1 MKGTAAALDTRHGLT
16 EAVHV
21 SFKLTLTAT
30 ITASETDTVTA
41 ETTTVTPC
49 GLAQPASSLSTL
61 PLPARLA
68 EDSVWLS
75 TAYRLLPDLLIP
87 LSAAPPLMEKSEL
100 QAAAPVLRFEWCE
113 ADEPPPHSSFR
124 IVDVFEFHRQRLLA
138 AQEESLCPADEQQAP
153 LHSHPRFFSLCPAVR
168 LLSCSIRVEYSP
180 ASQLA
185 AGSSWRCNVRATYSC
200 AAFMS
205 FIRQCGSD
213 CGAMQRLQ
221 QKSMSDLQGQAR
233 ATYTLA
239 GSTEVLE
246 CRANL
251 SVFVRA
257 RPHDA
262 RLAFDGD
269 CRSMMQM
276 ADILAANCD
285 QSRPS
290 TSSANPL
297 SLSPPSSAPAP
308 LSSFTALTC
317 RPLETIL
324 AAQLPSLTPC
334 NLPAG
339 YSAEG
344 INEYRGMH
352 GMHMPDLSN
361 WLRCD
366 YDERSHRIKV
376 IASHNLTL
384 SCVDPS
390 CPATPR
396 LYMLLDSRW
405 PEQGE
410 DAFALYHV
418 RLAHVIRRQAT
429 ERIVPEDTFAASATP
444 MSLSQLLSLIQ
455 LPVELLPRN
464 LHDRVHFSDVHA
476 TLIVDSVNGVLTS
489 VAGTATCGVSRA
501 DKLLFFNRLPAVAS
515 SLPESRQTRSILPH
529 LNEVVHSPVV
539 RWCSLQ
545 CRSVLDTA
553 VFPSIHMY
561 TSDRCVAPLYQYM
574 LCETEGDVELS
585 ARATREFRAGHR
597 KLAGYSK
604 IHTDLPAQLRPT
616 NALFALQPHLPIG
629 LLGNADISPRPLL
642 FLRFTTR
649 TRLYHLHIIV
659 LPSVFSRGFVDSL
672 SSGRW
677 SF

>member
-1 MKGTAAALDTRHGLT
+1 
-16 EAVHV
+16 
-21 SFKLTLTAT
+21 
-30 ITASETDTVTA
+30 
-41 ETTTVTPC
+41 
-49 GLAQPASSLSTL
+49 
-61 PLPARLA
+61 
-68 EDSVWLS
+68 
-75 TAYRLLPDLLIP
+75 
-87 LSAAPPLMEKSEL
+87 
-100 QAAAPVLRFEWCE
+100 
-113 ADEPPPHSSFR
+113 
-124 IVDVFEFHRQRLLA
+124 
-138 AQEESLCPADEQQAP
+138 
-153 LHSHPRFFSLCPAVR
+153 
-168 LLSCSIRVEYSP
+168 
-180 ASQLA
+180 
-185 AGSSWRCNVRATYSC
+185 
-200 AAFMS
+200 MS

-616 NALFALQPHLPIG
+616 NALFALQPHLPSG
-629 LLGNADISPRPLL
+629 YWEMPTSALDLYSSCDSPLEPDS
-642 FLRFTTR
+642 TTS
-649 TRLYHLHIIV
+649 T
-659 LPSVFSRGFVDSL
+659 SL
-672 SSGRW
+672 SSPLSSLEASSTASRAVVGLFEADADVLLLVASYLDINSLLFGLLPAVHSLPSFTTAFNSDMYGRRVLLSRFGALCDAALW
-677 SF
+677 STRLLDEWRCHKLRQDCAELSKYWK